1 MLAYDI
7 SLAIESQA
15 QLSGQG
21 YPPSAVHVNE
31 HTEDVVST
39 LVAIDGT
46 HCNVANDVAG
56 GIGFPDRHFVP
67 NGHCLLMSPPSTV
80 FVEVSCLF

>member
-15 QLSGQG
+15 QPSEQG
-21 YPPSAVHVNE
+21 YSPSAVHVNE
-31 HTEDVVST
+31 CTDDVVLM

-46 HCNVANDVAG
+46 YCNVADDLAG
-56 GIGFPDRHFVP
+56 GIDFLDRHFVP
-67 NGHCLLMSPPSTV
+67 SGHCLLTSPTSPV